1 MKKLFAQTI
10 LFMLLCF
17 SFEAFGQSLFRT
29 KTGEVSFYSK
39 APLEDIAAVNKEADI
54 LINTSN
60 NEVVS
65 AMKIKKFDFPNNL
78 MEEHF
83 NENYMESGKFP
94 NAVFK
99 GKINEKIDFT
109 KEGTHNVTATGK
121 ISIHGVEKD
130 KTITGTLKVVPG
142 EKLIL
147 DATFDII
154 LVDHKI
160 ERPSIVTMKIAEKI
174 DVKSR
179 YELLPF
185 KK

>member
-1 MKKLFAQTI
+1 MKKLFTQTV

-17 SFEAFGQSLFRT
+17 GVDAFGQNLYRT

-54 LINTSN
+54 LINTNTS
-60 NEVVS
+60 EVVS
-65 AMKIKKFDFPNNL
+65 AMKIKKFDFPNDL

-99 GKINEKIDFT
+99 GKINEKIDFS
-109 KEGTHNVTATGK
+109 KAGTHQVTATGK
-121 ISIHGVEKD
+121 INVHGIEQD
-130 KTITGTLKVVPG
+130 KTIAGTLQVVPG

-147 DATFDII
+147 NATFDIM

-174 DVKSR
+174 DVKGK
-179 YELLPF
+179 YELLLF